1 MLGLCALLS
10 NVDEVIE
17 WKPAEKVKL
26 GQQLQRKMLSIYAT
40 EA

>member
-17 WKPAEKVKL
+17 QKVYMIQTCLKW
-26 GQQLQRKMLSIYAT
+26 SIDFVIILLYYV
-40 EA
+40 